1 MIMIMIMISQAMKQY
16 DGYCAIGP
24 LIAKRNN
31 DCGHRG
37 YHIVSLPGCI
47 YVLNYII

>member
-1 MIMIMIMISQAMKQY
+1 MKQY

-31 DCGHRG
+31 DCGYRG
-37 YHIVSLPGCI
+37 YHIGHRPA
-47 YVLNYII
+47 YHDHNYYDYE